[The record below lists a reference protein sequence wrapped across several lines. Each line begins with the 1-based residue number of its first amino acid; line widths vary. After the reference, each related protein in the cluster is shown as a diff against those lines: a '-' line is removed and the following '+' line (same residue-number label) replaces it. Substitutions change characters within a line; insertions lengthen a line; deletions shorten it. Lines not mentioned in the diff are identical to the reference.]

1 MQTANR
7 TKREALA
14 FLAVDAS
21 AVIDGDGDGGRLTLT
36 LADGAALVGAAIV
49 ETFAGVPFVLTVAE
63 RAEAAPLAELSA
75 ALPPRRALVVR
86 DGVARLAL
94 DVDRSAMAGAVLVA
108 ERFGDRSA
116 FCRIG

>member
-36 LADGAALVGAAIV
+36 LADGAAMVGAAIV
-49 ETFAGVPFVLTVAE
+49 ETFAGVPFVLTVTPADV
-63 RAEAAPLAELSA
+63 SA
-75 ALPPRRALVVR
+75 RPSLK
-86 DGVARLAL
+86 
-94 DVDRSAMAGAVLVA
+94 RSPAC
-108 ERFGDRSA
+108 RSS
-116 FCRIG
+116 